1 MFLTDFEAIF
11 GLAIDEESSPIREVT
26 LSVQP
31 PSDGIRSPR
40 HQLYSELPTPAANQI
55 SFQSMGGFQPLAHQ
69 GAAHRVTSMQQT
81 RAAQPSHDFNIPQQ
95 QQSHHQT
102 QAQQY
107 QQQQYQQQQQQ
118 YQQAEQY
125 QQYRAYQQH
134 QQPVY
139 NMQPGGSDGNF
150 ASLNALTSQ
159 HTSQQNSGS
168 QGTGDS
174 KRGRR
179 ESAMMGMQIGLV
191 GQRQAGRQTLRD
203 TSSSRVPPSAQP
215 TYS

>member
-11 GLAIDEESSPIREVT
+11 GLAIDEEKSPIREVT

-40 HQLYSELPTPAANQI
+40 HQLFSELPTPAANQT

-69 GAAHRVTSMQQT
+69 GAAHRISTMQQS
-81 RAAQPSHDFNIPQQ
+81 RAAQPSHDFNVPQQ
-95 QQSHHQT
+95 RQSHHQT
-102 QAQQY
+102 QAQLY
-107 QQQQYQQQQQQ
+107 QQQQYQLQQQQ

-125 QQYRAYQQH
+125 QQYRAYQQ
-134 QQPVY
+134 PVY
-139 NMQPGGSDGNF
+139 NMQLAGSDSNF
-150 ASLNALTSQ
+150 GSLDALTSQ
-159 HTSQQNSGS
+159 PTSQQRSGS
-168 QGTGDS
+168 LDTGDS

-191 GQRQAGRQTLRD
+191 GQRQTSRQTLRD